1 MWLWKKFWNTDIIG
15 KIYILIIL
23 FIVVVA
29 TITVIT
35 RYKNADSLQTSNAS
49 TNEIIKENMVES
61 KIESK
66 TEEIISQNIKEEKED
81 IQIQE
86 TPKTTATS
94 SKDTQEQVAVVEKK
108 VEDKNTKVKEENKTI
123 EDKKDTIKETKEEVQ
138 EIKQEE
144 QLTEK
149 VGESNNNQAID
160 KKEETKLENKTETK
174 IEEYKQNT
182 EMINR
187 MKTFIQNNPSD
198 NMKEYGFNVIVDSS
212 IVDLTNQ
219 FTYTDQR
226 MKNQLTLRC
235 GTIKIYA
242 RDYYYNGNLVMTE
255 CFIL

>member
-15 KIYILIIL
+15 KTYIFIIL

-35 RYKNADSLQTSNAS
+35 RYKNADSLQTSNTS

-66 TEEIISQNIKEEKED
+66 MEEIISQNIKEEKED

-86 TPKTTATS
+86 TPKTTATL

-108 VEDKNTKVKEENKTI
+108 VEDTKAKEKNITTKDVK
-123 EDKKDTIKETKEEVQ
+123 KETKEEVQ
-138 EIKQEE
+138 EIKQE
-144 QLTEK
+144 QQKSEK
-149 VGESNNNQAID
+149 IIENNNQNID
-160 KKEETKLENKTETK
+160 KKEETKTETK

-226 MKNQLTLRC
+226 MKNFLSLRC
-235 GTIKIYA
+235 VTIKIYA
-242 RDYYYNGNLVMTE
+242 QDYYYNGNLVMTE